1 MTQTQKA
8 KAFLALHTNGN
19 PVVLYNIW
27 DAGSAKAV
35 SEAGAKAIAT
45 GSWSAAASQGY
56 EDGQNMPLDV
66 VLGAVARI
74 VSSTDLPVTVDFEGG
89 FATHP
94 NDVVRNVASLLQT
107 GAVGLNF
114 EDQIIGGE
122 GLYGTATQAA
132 RIAAV
137 RFAANHA
144 EVPAVINARTDLFLK
159 QTDTAKHGDLVEDAI
174 HRAAIYKEAGA
185 DCFFIPGLSD
195 ETLIARICAAVA
207 LPVNVM
213 LLDTTADLASIAKTG
228 AARISFGPAPY
239 FAAMASI
246 GGAASKHF

>member
-8 KAFLALHTNGN
+8 KAFLALHTNGD
-19 PVVLYNIW
+19 PVVLYNVW

-35 SEAGAKAIAT
+35 AEAGAKAIAT

-66 VLGAVARI
+66 ALGAVARI
-74 VSSTDLPVTVDFEGG
+74 VRSTDLPVTVDFEGG

-94 NDVVRNVASLLQT
+94 DDVARNVASLLQI
-107 GAVGLNF
+107 GAIGLNF
-114 EDQIIGGE
+114 EDQIVGGE
-122 GLYGTATQAA
+122 GLYDKSTQAA

-137 RFAANHA
+137 RLAADHA
-144 EVPAVINARTDLFLK
+144 DVPAVINARTDLFLK
-159 QTDTAKHGDLVEDAI
+159 QSDATKHSDLVDDAI
-174 HRAAIYKEAGA
+174 SRATIYKEAGA

-195 ETLIARICAAVA
+195 KTLIARICAAVA

-213 LLDTTADLASIAKTG
+213 LLDTTADLISIAKTG
-228 AARISFGPAPY
+228 TARISFGPAPY
-239 FAAMASI
+239 YAAMTSI
-246 GGAASKHF
+246 GEAASKHF